1 MKSFYLSLLIF
12 ALLLGAIT
20 LNGRYLANVSDRL
33 SDAVERIPDFGE
45 EDVEDPLRRL
55 RLDEAREIWRRESET
70 VAYFVTVRVTEG
82 IEDAFGSLS
91 ASLAHGD
98 RAGFDAARDHLLRI
112 AQDLRR
118 YGRPDLASF
127 F

>member
-12 ALLLGAIT
+12 ALLLGAIV
-20 LNGRYLANVSDRL
+20 LNGRYLTDVSDRL
-33 SDAVERIPDFGE
+33 TEAVERIPDFGE
-45 EDVEDPLRRL
+45 DAEGPLRRL
-55 RLDEAREIWRRESET
+55 RLDEAREIWHRESGT

-82 IEDAFGSLS
+82 IEDAFGALS

-98 RAGFDAARDHLLRI
+98 RTTFDAERDHLLRI
-112 AQDLRR
+112 AEDLRR